1 MYYLSITGL
10 NMNITKSI
18 LKNKFLE
25 IIADD
30 KTIVNNQTLKKLVK
44 KNSYVLSQFN
54 IKKNDNVAIILN
66 NSVDFVV
73 SFLSTINICISAPL
87 NPSYTEGEFDFYFE
101 DLKPKAIISNFQ
113 ENHPAI
119 ICAKKSNIKI
129 IGINNNIFQK
139 PLKKIKKK
147 FTSSTYNDNALV
159 LHTSGTTSKP
169 KMVPLS
175 HENIINSAKN
185 IGKTLKLS
193 KRDKN
198 IILMPSFHIHGI
210 VASILAPLLAGG
222 KIVVLPKF
230 NALSFFKSLDEHS
243 PTWFTGVPTML
254 QSILDRASR
263 NSNII
268 SASNLKFIRSSSS
281 SLPTSALKELEK
293 TFKVPV
299 IESYGMTEAS
309 HQMTSNLL
317 PPANRKIGSV
327 GVPSG
332 IKLKIVDNSFKKMK
346 ENEVGEILIKGKSIF
361 KKYIASKE
369 INSNSFIKG
378 WFRTGDL
385 GNLDKDGYLYIS
397 GRIKEIINRGGEKIS
412 PKEVDEVFMS
422 FKKVNIAVSFAIKH
436 PKLGEDIGLAVV
448 LNNNMECTSNEL
460 KSFAQNKLAQ
470 YKIPKQILFLKEI
483 PLGTTGKIQRIGLAK
498 KLGIE
503 T

>member
-1 MYYLSITGL
+1 MYYAFIAGL

-18 LKNKFLE
+18 LKNKFVE

-30 KTIVNNQTLKKLVK
+30 KTIVNNQTLKQLVK

-54 IKKNDNVAIILN
+54 LKKNDNVAIILN

-73 SFLSTINICISAPL
+73 SFLSTISVCVAAPL

-101 DLKPKAIISNFQ
+101 DLKPKIIISNFN

-119 ICAKKSNIKI
+119 ICAKKFNIKI
-129 IGINNNIFQK
+129 ISINTNIFQK
-139 PLKKIKKK
+139 PLKKIKKN
-147 FTSSTYNDNALV
+147 FVPSSYNDNALV

-169 KMVPLS
+169 KMVPLT
-175 HENIINSAKN
+175 HKNIINSAKN
-185 IGKTLKLS
+185 ISKALKLS
-193 KRDKN
+193 KLDKN

-222 KIVVLPKF
+222 KIVVLTKF

-263 NSNII
+263 NSDII

-317 PPANRKIGSV
+317 PPAKRKIGSV
-327 GVPSG
+327 GVPTG
-332 IKLKIVDNSFKKMK
+332 IKLKVVDSSFKKVK
-346 ENEVGEILIKGKSIF
+346 ENQVGEILIKGKSVF

-448 LNNNMECTSNEL
+448 LNNNMECTSSEL
-460 KSFAQNKLAQ
+460 KSFAQDKLAQ
-470 YKIPKQILFLKEI
+470 YKIPKQIFFLKEI
-483 PLGTTGKIQRIGLAK
+483 PLGATGKIQRIGLAK

>member
-1 MYYLSITGL
+1 
-10 NMNITKSI
+10 
-18 LKNKFLE
+18 
-25 IIADD
+25 
-30 KTIVNNQTLKKLVK
+30 
-44 KNSYVLSQFN
+44 
-54 IKKNDNVAIILN
+54 
-66 NSVDFVV
+66 
-73 SFLSTINICISAPL
+73 
-87 NPSYTEGEFDFYFE
+87 
-101 DLKPKAIISNFQ
+101 
-113 ENHPAI
+113 
-119 ICAKKSNIKI
+119 
-129 IGINNNIFQK
+129 
-139 PLKKIKKK
+139 
-147 FTSSTYNDNALV
+147 
-159 LHTSGTTSKP
+159 
-169 KMVPLS
+169 
-175 HENIINSAKN
+175 
-185 IGKTLKLS
+185 
-193 KRDKN
+193 
-198 IILMPSFHIHGI
+198 
-210 VASILAPLLAGG
+210 
-222 KIVVLPKF
+222 
-230 NALSFFKSLDEHS
+230 
-243 PTWFTGVPTML
+243 
-254 QSILDRASR
+254 
-263 NSNII
+263 
-268 SASNLKFIRSSSS
+268 
-281 SLPTSALKELEK
+281 
-293 TFKVPV
+293 
-299 IESYGMTEAS
+299 MTEAS

-483 PLGTTGKIQRIGLAK
+483 PLGATGKIQRIGLAK